1 MKKGKLGTLKLK
13 AMNVISQLQV
23 ENKPGFFKKSGL

>member
-13 AMNVISQLQV
+13 AMKVISQLQV
-23 ENKPGFFKKSGL
+23 ENKSDFFEKPGL